1 MENPMTTITA
11 PAPQANNTPN
21 INTTTTT
28 ESPINLFQ
36 LGCLFVIR
44 ASYWSCRIGNDP
56 ADFHLAP
63 DEVES
68 KAIASFGSK
77 ELIDPHQGRK
87 VFQQLEKQARHQL
100 AKYSKPFPAANAH
113 FVPWEH
119 APELIDKL
127 ESLKAEFEQAVDDF
141 LLSYPQLRADWQLEH
156 PDVPDAAYPNPAD
169 LRKKFSFGWH
179 TFKVAGAADAM
190 AVDDI
195 QAELESR
202 QLRSE
207 QLSQMKQNLQAECQ
221 QFASDYVMAFRQEVA
236 EFCDQVIDAG
246 GKVHG
251 KTLQAIRR
259 KIEHFHAMNIFND
272 ADTAAQLKELK
283 TQIYG
288 LTGETLKE
296 QPDLAAKLSE
306 ACAVLKQELLDPG
319 SVSSLTGR
327 LKRRV
332 VLD

>member
-1 MENPMTTITA
+1 MENTMTTITA

-21 INTTTTT
+21 NLNTANTT

-127 ESLKAEFEQAVDDF
+127 EGLKAEFEQAVDDF

-156 PDVPDAAYPNPAD
+156 PDVPDAAYPHSAPAPTENQQPVP
-169 LRKKFSFGWH
+169 LAFEPQSLLPEPYPLLPPPPTITGLWLFPRSLSL
-179 TFKVAGAADAM
+179 AG
-190 AVDDI
+190 
-195 QAELESR
+195 QTS
-202 QLRSE
+202 
-207 QLSQMKQNLQAECQ
+207 
-221 QFASDYVMAFRQEVA
+221 
-236 EFCDQVIDAG
+236 
-246 GKVHG
+246 
-251 KTLQAIRR
+251 
-259 KIEHFHAMNIFND
+259 
-272 ADTAAQLKELK
+272 
-283 TQIYG
+283 
-288 LTGETLKE
+288 
-296 QPDLAAKLSE
+296 AK
-306 ACAVLKQELLDPG
+306 ARC
-319 SVSSLTGR
+319 
-327 LKRRV
+327 
-332 VLD
+332 